1 MLSINNQGNIR
12 NSNTTYIGE
21 VVPSNHKS
29 FKTFLNMFFGYRA
42 MFRLLNTYIS
52 QHNCDTIE
60 KMIFRYA
67 PHQDNNNTEAYI
79 KFVCDKT
86 GFDRTKKFIKS
97 DADLI
102 PLVYQMS
109 WLENGVKPN
118 MREVEMGYKLI
129 NIQSVEEG
137 NKIIKENI

>member
-12 NSNTTYIGE
+12 NSNTTYVGE
-21 VVPSNHKS
+21 VVPSRNKS
-29 FKTFLNMFFGYRA
+29 FKTFENMFWGYRA
-42 MFRLLNTYIS
+42 MFRLLNTYIT
-52 QHNCDTIE
+52 QHNCETIE

-67 PHQDNNNTEAYI
+67 PTNENNTEAYI
-79 KFVCDKT
+79 RFVCEKT
-86 GFDRTKKFIKS
+86 GFERTKKIIKS

-118 MREVEMGYKLI
+118 MREVEIGYKLI
-129 NIQSVEEG
+129 NVQSVEEG